1 MLHWFSDANQ
11 TQNQGVIMRTW
22 WIIRTT
28 DGLRVWGYYSR
39 VLTTRS
45 IGPYWT
51 REEAEHILDLW
62 S

>member
-1 MLHWFSDANQ
+1 
-11 TQNQGVIMRTW
+11 MRTW

-28 DGLRVWGYYSR
+28 DGLRIWGYYST

-51 REEAEHILDLW
+51 REEAERILQLW
-62 S
+62 R